1 MKDLK
6 LFRDFTKQPERDV
19 EQGAR
24 NMRQDQDKVLN
35 VDFRVISREVNMK
48 LSKQR
53 ELISDRS
60 CEKSQETQKKTQV
73 KFLKVLLR
81 LYIQI
86 QC

>member
-35 VDFRVISREVNMK
+35 VNNVFTSDFHMR
-48 LSKQR
+48 
-53 ELISDRS
+53 
-60 CEKSQETQKKTQV
+60 
-73 KFLKVLLR
+73 
-81 LYIQI
+81 Y
-86 QC
+86 